1 MVYKKINQFAAGDY
15 IEGFYLIKSMDCKV
29 TSNNKKYLDFILVD
43 KTGEINAKLWEF
55 TEGDDEK
62 YKDNLL
68 IKIRGNVTQW
78 QGKNQLKIEKIRQI
92 QSEDN
97 VNIEDFVPVAPE
109 DPKLMFGEVL
119 KYIEKIKNSHIKKI
133 TNYIV
138 NENREKLL
146 YYPAAKS
153 NHHSIRSGLLYHIKR
168 MLMTAD
174 RLSEV
179 YQNLNRDLL
188 FAGVILHDIAKIYEM
203 DANKLGIVSE
213 YTDEGQLLGHI
224 IQGVKIV
231 DKVSE
236 KIGIDKEISM
246 LLQHMILSHHNEP
259 EFGSPKPPMIP
270 EAEILHYLDMIDAR
284 MYDMEKALDG
294 IEPKNF
300 SDKIW
305 VLNKRKLYKAA
316 SSED

>member
-1 MVYKKINQFAAGDY
+1 MENKRINEFVVGDY
-15 IEGFYLIKSMDCKV
+15 IEGFYLVKSMDCKV
-29 TSNNKKYLDFILVD
+29 TANNKKYLDFVLAD
-43 KTGEINAKLWEF
+43 KTGEINGKLWDYKVGVE
-55 TEGDDEK
+55 DK
-62 YKDNLL
+62 YSDNRLV
-68 IKIRGNVTQW
+68 KIRGNVTEW
-78 QGKNQLKIEKIRQI
+78 QGKNQLKIERIREAKT
-92 QSEDN
+92 EDN
-97 VNIEDFVPVAPE
+97 VRIEDYVPVAPE
-109 DPKLMFGEVL
+109 DPKFMFGEII

-133 TNYIV
+133 TNHIV
-138 NENREKLL
+138 NENKEKLL

-179 YQNLNRDLL
+179 YPNLNRDLL
-188 FAGVILHDIAKIYEM
+188 FAGVILHDIAKIQELN
-203 DANKLGIVSE
+203 ANNLGVVSE

-224 IQGVKIV
+224 IQGIKLV
-231 DKVSE
+231 DRVSE
-236 KIGIDKEISM
+236 KIGVDKEISM

-259 EFGSPKPPMIP
+259 EFGSPKRPMIP

-294 IEPKNF
+294 IEPKQF

-305 VLNKRKLYKAA
+305 VLNNRKLYKVA
-316 SSED
+316 SSDD

>member
-1 MVYKKINQFAAGDY
+1 MIYKKINQFTAGDY
-15 IEGFYLIKSMDCKV
+15 IEGFYLIKSMDCKI

-55 TEGDDEK
+55 TQGDDEK

-78 QGKNQLKIEKIRQI
+78 QGKNQLKIDKIRRVQP
-92 QSEDN
+92 EDN
-97 VNIEDFVPVAPE
+97 VHIEDFVPVAPE
-109 DPKLMFGEVL
+109 NPKFMFSEVL

-138 NENREKLL
+138 NENKEKLL
-146 YYPAAKS
+146 YYPAAKA

-305 VLNKRKLYKAA
+305 VLNNRKLYKAA